1 MLINNIW
8 LYICFFFI
16 SDNECYIRKMI
27 YIVLFLLIECGVVFI
42 SKLEGMFKDMECFKD
57 FNLFF
62 K

>member
-1 MLINNIW
+1 MIIYLF
-8 LYICFFFI
+8 FFFI